1 MMMMYRLM
9 TRMRKVTSM
18 IRIIIVKT
26 TMRIMMRMTRSMT
39 KVIKFVDT
47 NTKQEENLDKNTHKK
62 NNQNNKKKKIKRN
75 YENDKNDRKSLSDND
90 SQ

>member
-1 MMMMYRLM
+1 
-9 TRMRKVTSM
+9 
-18 IRIIIVKT
+18 
-26 TMRIMMRMTRSMT
+26 MRMTRSMT

-47 NTKQEENLDKNTHKK
+47 NTKQEENHDKNTHKK

>member
-1 MMMMYRLM
+1 
-9 TRMRKVTSM
+9 
-18 IRIIIVKT
+18 
-26 TMRIMMRMTRSMT
+26 MT

-47 NTKQEENLDKNTHKK
+47 NTKQEENHDKNTHKK